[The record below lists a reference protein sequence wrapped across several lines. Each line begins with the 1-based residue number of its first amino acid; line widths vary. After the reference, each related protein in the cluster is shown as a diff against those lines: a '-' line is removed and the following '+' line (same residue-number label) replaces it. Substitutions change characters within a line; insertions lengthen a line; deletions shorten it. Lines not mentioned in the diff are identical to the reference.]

1 MIQSRI
7 TTPITLI
14 SNESP
19 VAFQNDCI
27 RTGNAKQCNACSWL
41 CHSEANPL
49 YKITR
54 GGLYHVEFNANVSS
68 TTAGVVAFGLF
79 LDGIQVAEAIE
90 TISGAGDYANI
101 SIDKTVPICQS
112 GTLTIEAIPS
122 VINPNDLTAPVP
134 VETQVPIIISANLQ
148 IRKEC

>member
-7 TTPITLI
+7 TTPITLLT
-14 SNESP
+14 NESP
-19 VAFQNDCI
+19 VTFQDDCV

-41 CHSEANPL
+41 CHSEGNPL

-68 TTAGVVAFGLF
+68 ATAGVVALGLF

-90 TISGAGDYANI
+90 TITAAGDYANI
-101 SIDKTVPICQS
+101 SIDKVVPICQN
-112 GTLTIEAIPS
+112 GILTIEAIPS
-122 VINPNDLTAPVP
+122 VIDPTDLTGPAIDT
-134 VETQVPIIISANLQ
+134 EIPIIISANFQ
-148 IRKEC
+148 IRKDS